1 MNITQNTISTHT
13 KKTQRP
19 KNVMD
24 EKEKRLR
31 KKNWRRR
38 SENKIKRNEVADVE
52 LMVVVKS
59 ARRRY
64 TQMIWKMYK
73 M

>member
-1 MNITQNTISTHT
+1 
-13 KKTQRP
+13 
-19 KNVMD
+19 MD